1 VRGRNWRLVSCPV
14 MCSRS
19 AVEDGMTTCTAVRR
33 CGGAYDVGA
42 DGGGSM
48 SMSDGTSDSGES
60 SSESLKRLG
69 MPNRSKISEALM
81 AFGEA
86 IAGDVCGGSVWPW
99 SDRAAN
105 TGGLL

>member
-1 VRGRNWRLVSCPV
+1 

-42 DGGGSM
+42 EGGGSM

-81 AFGEA
+81 VFGAA
-86 IAGDVCGGSVWPW
+86 IAGDVCGGIVWPW